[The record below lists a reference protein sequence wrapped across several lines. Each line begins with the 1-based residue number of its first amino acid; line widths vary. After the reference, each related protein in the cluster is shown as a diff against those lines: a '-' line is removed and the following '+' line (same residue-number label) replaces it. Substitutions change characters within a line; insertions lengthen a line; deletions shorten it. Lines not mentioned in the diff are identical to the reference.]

1 MQAWCLLWQTVSVNH
16 PNLEIHVE
24 AWLPHSTSYQ
34 TFRLVAVDFSH
45 LEILLKDTVRCWNC
59 GIFFYLHYIINAYRL
74 AITII
79 TQSKKRE
86 TRVIHFDFL
95 VSFSIVCLLW
105 FVDSVNWNPSP
116 SVSFQFKFSIQF
128 SLNFEIIV
136 SDYNWFD
143 FSFLFHVI
151 NFVFSIYIWI
161 NRNPIFYESQVCC
174 TFPFPSWTMARHM
187 LLTTCSFWNW
197 ICGLFYSPRHTY
209 NLASMFFQ
217 EQIPA

>member
-1 MQAWCLLWQTVSVNH
+1 MLFL
-16 PNLEIHVE
+16 
-24 AWLPHSTSYQ
+24 
-34 TFRLVAVDFSH
+34 
-45 LEILLKDTVRCWNC
+45 
-59 GIFFYLHYIINAYRL
+59 YIYINSSNAYLSLDNKRL
-74 AITII
+74 SVGNNNNNTK
-79 TQSKKRE
+79 QKKE
-86 TRVIHFDFL
+86 TRVINFDFL

-128 SLNFEIIV
+128 SLDFDIIV

-174 TFPFPSWTMARHM
+174 TFPFPSLSTEARIF
-187 LLTTCSFWNW
+187 CAVSVFWNW
-197 ICGLFYSPRHTY
+197 IYELFYF
-209 NLASMFFQ
+209 L
-217 EQIPA
+217 